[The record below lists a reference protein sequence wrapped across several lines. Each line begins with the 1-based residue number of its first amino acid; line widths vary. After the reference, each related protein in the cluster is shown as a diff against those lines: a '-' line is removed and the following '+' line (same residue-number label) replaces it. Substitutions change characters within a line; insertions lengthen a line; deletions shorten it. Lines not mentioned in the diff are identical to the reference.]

1 MSQTLQKQKQNQNQN
16 QKDKEKQSRDRD
28 DVPRCSSSLLEQL
41 VGKLKEALMAEGVE
55 ELITFGEASAI
66 ADTVRLV
73 QGEEFALHY
82 ALHAIRARI
91 ARLARRRGNHVP
103 GRTAARVILPVRVD
117 YPSSI
122 IGCEQAQLALSDA
135 LSMQR
140 LLPANILQG
149 VRRPP
154 RACLPVRLVVE
165 RRCLLRMPAAEE
177 PCRCRGSPIRHLSKW
192 TGQSEKALRSILSR
206 LGIPFRRPD
215 SDLFRRARLPL
226 A

>member
-1 MSQTLQKQKQNQNQN
+1 MSQTPQKQKQNQNQN
-16 QKDKEKQSRDRD
+16 QKDKEKQSRETGMTCH
-28 DVPRCSSSLLEQL
+28 VVLLLLLEQL

-55 ELITFGEASAI
+55 ELIMFGEASAI

-149 VRRPP
+149 
-154 RACLPVRLVVE
+154 
-165 RRCLLRMPAAEE
+165 
-177 PCRCRGSPIRHLSKW
+177 
-192 TGQSEKALRSILSR
+192 
-206 LGIPFRRPD
+206 
-215 SDLFRRARLPL
+215 
-226 A
+226 